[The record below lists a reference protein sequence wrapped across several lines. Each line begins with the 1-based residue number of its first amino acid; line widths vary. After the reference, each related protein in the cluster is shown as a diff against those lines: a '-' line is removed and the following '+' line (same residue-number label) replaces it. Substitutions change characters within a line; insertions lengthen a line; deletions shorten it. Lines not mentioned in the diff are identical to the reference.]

1 MESVHETI
9 IKLNSNFQKLHF
21 ENNLKFF
28 SDILPD
34 KISEIKTFIIRVHEK
49 FPLPYGV
56 YDLIW
61 KTNTEQECINE
72 LIIGKDLNYLQKDY
86 LLSTCKS
93 KIENCLFQFRNDC
106 YYPGILTS
114 II

>member
-56 YDLIW
+56 DDLIW

-72 LIIGKDLNYLQKDY
+72 LIIGKDLNYLQKITF
-86 LLSTCKS
+86 LVHVKVKL
-93 KIENCLFQFRNDC
+93 KIVYFNFVTIAITQGFLHQ
-106 YYPGILTS
+106 
-114 II
+114 